1 MTKLLIKL
9 FLAKKDLTTHSGREA
24 CGKLAGTVGV
34 ICNIILSILKFTVGI
49 TSKSISITADA
60 VNNISDAGS
69 SVVTFVGFRL
79 SGKPADKDHPYGH
92 ARMEYVS
99 GLIVSF
105 LILMIGFSIA
115 KSSVD
120 KIIHPVETVF
130 ELASVFILIISI
142 LVKLWMAFFNKKLG
156 RMIKSKAIEATAAD
170 SRNDVI
176 TTAFVL
182 IALIIT
188 RFTGINLDGYMG
200 LGVSIFIIIS
210 GYKLVRETIDPL
222 LGQAPDKDVYDLIE
236 NKIKSYDLVLGVH
249 DLLVHSYGPGSYFAS
264 AHVEMDAS
272 IDSLHAHDVMDK
284 IERDFHEEYDIHLV
298 VHLDPTITDDEET
311 NEMKKIVTDAVSA
324 YSPELT
330 MHDFRVVTGAE
341 HKNVLFDVVVPP
353 EFGKSD
359 NDVKDELTNIVN
371 GIDSGRLFAVITIDH
386 SYGIMS

>member
-1 MTKLLIKL
+1 
-9 FLAKKDLTTHSGREA
+9 
-24 CGKLAGTVGV
+24 
-34 ICNIILSILKFTVGI
+34 
-49 TSKSISITADA
+49 
-60 VNNISDAGS
+60 
-69 SVVTFVGFRL
+69 
-79 SGKPADKDHPYGH
+79 
-92 ARMEYVS
+92 
-99 GLIVSF
+99 
-105 LILMIGFSIA
+105 
-115 KSSVD
+115 
-120 KIIHPVETVF
+120 
-130 ELASVFILIISI
+130 
-142 LVKLWMAFFNKKLG
+142 
-156 RMIKSKAIEATAAD
+156 MIKSKAIEATAAD